1 MRTLAANTI
10 TLEPQTA
17 DHAAEMFVVL
27 SDPAIYEFEN
37 EAPISVEW
45 LRKRF
50 AKLESRL
57 SPDGQQRWLN
67 WVIRLSKGELIGYV
81 QATIFPDKRADLA
94 VVLASAYWG
103 QGLAKCAVKTMMD
116 ELITAFHVQH
126 FTVVL
131 KQRNFRSRRLWEGLG
146 FCLASNELRQ
156 KIGIEAD
163 EFLMERNRPDG
174 PNHC

>member
-1 MRTLAANTI
+1 
-10 TLEPQTA
+10 
-17 DHAAEMFVVL
+17 MFIVL

-37 EAPISVEW
+37 QAPVSVEW
-45 LRKRF
+45 LRNRF

-67 WVIRLSKGELIGYV
+67 WVIRLPKGELIGYV
-81 QATIFPDKRADLA
+81 QATIFPDDRADLA

-116 ELITAFHVQH
+116 ELITAFQVQH

-131 KQRNFRSRRLWEGLG
+131 KERNFRSRRLWESLG
-146 FCLASNELRQ
+146 FRPASNDVR
-156 KIGIEAD
+156 KIETEAD
-163 EFLMERNRPDG
+163 ELLMEQN
-174 PNHC
+174 